1 MVPVVFNEGLPMT
14 NLMKSLAVM
23 VAVLFT
29 TSTAANAQGYS
40 PDANPTSI
48 DSISISLTDAASDAC
63 WTNLREVRE
72 YAEEKL
78 KIKGYNVVADEG
90 EYTFTIAVNAFR
102 DNQGYCVGS
111 HSISIFKYAV
121 VDGINGI
128 HEIGLLGGHGGRDED
143 NFNRW
148 VINMISSMIALM

>member
-1 MVPVVFNEGLPMT
+1 MS

-23 VAVLFT
+23 LAVLFT
-29 TSTAANAQGYS
+29 TFDAASAQGYS
-40 PDANPTSI
+40 PDANPTSV
-48 DSISISLTDAASDAC
+48 DSISVSLTDAASDAC

-78 KIKGYNVVADEG
+78 KIEGYNVVADEG
-90 EYTFTIAVNAFR
+90 EYTFMIAANAFR

-121 VDGINGI
+121 VDGINGV
-128 HEIGLLGGHGGRDED
+128 HQIGMLGGHGGRQKT
-143 NFNRW
+143 NFNSW